1 MTMLREVG
9 KEDYVVGQGRTV
21 GLILIFVAAIII
33 LAVGLYLFSGFV
45 EARLTVSGF
54 MLGLVLVLVLA
65 LPLLA
70 VGIYLRVRGRGEER
84 QYAQA
89 AQQKKILNIV
99 RTHGKAEITDV
110 ALEMNLTRDQI
121 KEHIYDL
128 VGKGLFTGY
137 INWNEGVLYAREAA
151 EMRTN
156 KCPNCGGIRELVG
169 KGIVK
174 CPFCGSELFL

>member
-1 MTMLREVG
+1 MVTTLRTR
-9 KEDYVVGQGRTV
+9 KEACVVGQGRTV
-21 GLILIFVAAIII
+21 GLIFILVAMIII
-33 LAVGLYLFSGFV
+33 LAAGLYLFSGLA
-45 EARLTVSGF
+45 EHRLTTSGF
-54 MLGLVLVLVLA
+54 MLGLLLVLLIA
-65 LPLLA
+65 LPLLGGG
-70 VGIYLRVRGRGEER
+70 VFLRVRGRSEE
-84 QYAQA
+84 QQFAQA
-89 AQQKKILNIV
+89 AQEKKILNIV
-99 RTHGKAEITDV
+99 RTQGKVDIADV
-110 ALEMNLTRDQI
+110 ALEMNLTRDRI
-121 KEHIYDL
+121 KEYVYDL

>member
-1 MTMLREVG
+1 MVMLRETD
-9 KEDYVVGQGRTV
+9 KEAYVVGQGRTV
-21 GLILIFVAAIII
+21 GLIFIVVAAIII
-33 LAVGLYLFSGFV
+33 LAAGLYLFSGLS
-45 EARLTVSGF
+45 EGRLTVSGF

-65 LPLLA
+65 VPLLGA
-70 VGIYLRVRGRGEER
+70 GVFLRVRGRGEE
-84 QYAQA
+84 QQFAQA
-89 AQQKKILNIV
+89 AQEKKILNIV
-99 RTHGKAEITDV
+99 RTHGKAEIADV

-121 KEHIYDL
+121 KEYIYDL
-128 VGKGLFTGY
+128 VGKGLFSGY
-137 INWNEGVLYAREAA
+137 INWDDGVLYAREAA